1 MEIIVHSA
9 WLAFGLA
16 LLYFGAE
23 WLVKGSSEIAL
34 RWGLSPLVVGLTVV
48 AFGTSAPELLVSLRA
63 NLDPTTGAD
72 IAVGNVIGSNICNIA
87 LLLGIAAL
95 IRPLAVGSQVVKREL
110 PILCCV
116 TIVFVW
122 MLWDRRIDRWE
133 GFLLVAG
140 IIVYLWTS
148 VRFALK
154 HPHDPFEGEVSE
166 KAVEQARSGGRGRWW
181 VDIGLILA
189 GFCALVWGAERLV
202 ESGVALARIAG
213 ISEAVIGL
221 TLVAFGTSLPELA
234 TTVVAS
240 ARRQADIIAGNLVG
254 SNLFNMMVVMGIT
267 ASIKPVVAE
276 EIQVVDL
283 AVMLAATFVLVPFLC
298 GRGFVLSRREG
309 GLMVL
314 GYAVY
319 CTWLFQPGWFG
330 G

>member
-1 MEIIVHSA
+1 MEILVHSA
-9 WLAFGLA
+9 WLTLGLA

-34 RWGLSPLVVGLTVV
+34 RSGLSPLVVGLTVV
-48 AFGTSAPELLVSLRA
+48 AFGTSAPELLVSMQA
-63 NLDPTTGAD
+63 NLDPTTDAD

-95 IRPLAVGSQVVKREL
+95 IRPLSMGSQVVKREL
-110 PILCCV
+110 PILCGV
-116 TIVFVW
+116 SVVFVW
-122 MLWDRRIDRWE
+122 MLWDHRIERWE
-133 GFLLVAG
+133 GLVLVAG
-140 IIVYLWTS
+140 IVAYLWTS

-154 HPHDPFEGEVSE
+154 NPHDPYKEEVSSTV
-166 KAVEQARSGGRGRWW
+166 VELAGKGGPWRWL
-181 VDIGLILA
+181 VDIGLVLL
-189 GFCALVWGAERLV
+189 GFGALVWGADLLV
-202 ESGVALARIAG
+202 NNGVVLARIVG

-240 ARRQADIIAGNLVG
+240 VRRQADIITGNLVG
-254 SNLFNMMVVMGIT
+254 SNLFNMMMVMGIT
-267 ASIKPVVAE
+267 ASIKPVIAG

-283 AVMLAATFVLVPFLC
+283 WVMLAATFVLIPFLW
-298 GRGFVLSRREG
+298 RGFLLSRWEG
-309 GLMVL
+309 AVMVI
-314 GYAVY
+314 GYGVY